1 MAEPL
6 AQERWT
12 IADLDRFPDDE
23 WHRYEII
30 DGELFVSKATRG
42 EHSWSADEC
51 VGAFKNWDP
60 ERQHGFVFSVPG
72 LIFSEFDAVIPDV
85 IWVSRERF
93 PQIWHQEDGK
103 FHAAPDLVIEVLSP
117 GARNEQ
123 RDRETKLGLYSTW
136 GVREYWIV
144 DWQAE
149 TVSVYRRRGVRLRLA
164 ATLGHDDTLTSPL
177 LPGFALPVARL
188 VFRQP

>member
-6 AQERWT
+6 AQDRWT
-12 IADLDRFPDDE
+12 LADLDRFPDDE

-30 DGELFVSKATRG
+30 DGELFVSKAPRA
-42 EHSWSADEC
+42 EHQWAADTC
-51 VGAFKNWDP
+51 VATLHAWDS
-60 ERQHGFVFSVPG
+60 EQDQGFGFSRAG
-72 LIFSEFDAVIPDV
+72 LIFSDFDAVIPDA
-85 IWVSRERF
+85 IWVSRERL
-93 PQIWHQEDGK
+93 PLIWSQADGH
-103 FHAAPDLVIEVLSP
+103 FHGPPDLVIEVLSP

-123 RDRETKLGLYSTW
+123 RDRETKLGLYSNW

-144 DWQAE
+144 DWQVV
-149 TVSVYRRRGVRLRLA
+149 TVSVYRRPGNRLRLA

-188 VFRQP
+188 VFPQP